1 MGRDG
6 EGEPPKGSFS
16 SLIEEIIRGA
26 SGQGTSP
33 AFPELRSGDVFGRYE
48 LRREIGR
55 GGFGVV
61 WEARDRDLGRT
72 VAFKVLRNPGE
83 ERRERR
89 LLAEAEVAARLSHP
103 NIVTVLDVGRTPHGV
118 FLVQEYLV
126 GQPLT
131 MVLEK
136 ERLPLGEALR
146 IGGEIARALTHAH
159 ANGVVHRDLSA
170 SNIFVCD
177 DGQVKL
183 LDLGMAAA
191 LGRPTLRGGTRD
203 AMAPEQAAGA
213 PEDERTDIFA
223 LGALLFR
230 MVSGAHPLAQ
240 DRAGRPRGSARAL
253 EVPEVPAL
261 GLLVESMLAEN
272 PLDRPRDAGAVLSTL
287 QAMLRA
293 LRDAG
298 AVLSTLQAML
308 RALPGQVLNA
318 ASLARVRAPRRVR
331 WLLAGMAAGLGVAA
345 AAGVSFALWSPRFS
359 PLNRG
364 SLVLS
369 AVNDS
374 SSCDWRLLTHFDF
387 DAIPSAAQ
395 WRNGKYGA
403 QAEAKHE
410 MRDVWLQTSDWNQ
423 LFIPLGDARP
433 ETFAID
439 AEFWMPPID
448 RARSASLYAFTDRVG
463 PLDSTSSNVV
473 HGRGLLLAEKPGAAP
488 YLEWGIPDGMT
499 THAVVHQG
507 TFGGGTLGNQWHT
520 LRIEGSRARCW
531 LRASIDARP
540 VLTEY
545 GHCDFAGSNVLLAAG
560 SDSYA
565 SAEIAWREVHV
576 FAGAPGCE

>member
-6 EGEPPKGSFS
+6 EEDPPKGSFS

-26 SGQGTSP
+26 SGQGANS
-33 AFPELRSGDVFGRYE
+33 ALPELRSGDVFGRYE

-131 MVLEK
+131 MALEK
-136 ERLPLGEALR
+136 ERLSLREALR

-223 LGALLFR
+223 LGVLLFR
-230 MVSGAHPLAQ
+230 MVSGARPFAENST
-240 DRAGRPRGSARAL
+240 GRPRGPVRVL
-253 EVPEVPAL
+253 QVPEIPAL

-287 QAMLRA
+287 QAMI
-293 LRDAG
+293 
-298 AVLSTLQAML
+298 
-308 RALPGQVLNA
+308 RALPEQVSDA
-318 ASLARVRAPRRVR
+318 PSLARVRAPRRVR
-331 WLLAGMAAGLGVAA
+331 WLLAGIAAGLGVAA

-387 DAIPSAAQ
+387 DAIPPAAQ

-403 QAEAKHE
+403 QAQAKHE

-473 HGRGLLLAEKPGAAP
+473 HGRGLLLAEKPGAPP

-499 THAVVHQG
+499 THDVLHQG
-507 TFGGGTLGNQWHT
+507 TFGGGTLGGQWHT

-565 SAEIAWREVHV
+565 AAEIAWREVHV
-576 FAGAPGCE
+576 FAGALGCE